1 MSLCKQARA
10 PARGGGRGRRTSFWQ
25 ALAQSAAEWLS
36 ENKAISERALEKTK
50 PRFQSWERG
59 RASSNLTDRERACVI
74 WAQLLA
80 EEEMRRDYVL
90 SAKEEGEQPQDVS
103 DGNGKI
109 HVPGVLDYGLHCF
122 VLFLL
127 LFFFFK

>member
-10 PARGGGRGRRTSFWQ
+10 PARGLDGGRRTSFWQ
-25 ALAQSAAEWLS
+25 ALAESAAEWLS

-50 PRFQSWERG
+50 PRFQGWERG

-80 EEEMRRDYVL
+80 EEMRWDYVL
-90 SAKEEGEQPQDVS
+90 SAKKRRENNLKTSLMEMEKYMCRV
-103 DGNGKI
+103 
-109 HVPGVLDYGLHCF
+109 F
-122 VLFLL
+122 
-127 LFFFFK
+127 